1 MCHVSVGPGMAI
13 QLWWDVDGRDGE
25 KATDNGMG
33 RQNQT
38 KPERWSRCIHVAVAL
53 RSKEAVRSQQANRT
67 APGPQHGSLE
77 IQAGWWHQ
85 DSTIESS

>member
-1 MCHVSVGPGMAI
+1 MAVPV
-13 QLWWDVDGRDGE
+13 WWDVDGRDGE
-25 KATDNGMG
+25 KATDNGMDGMG

-38 KPERWSRCIHVAVAL
+38 KPQEDRSRCSQVAVAL
-53 RSKEAVRSQQANRT
+53 RSKEAVRSQQASRT